1 MIEITGSCR
10 RHRPALLDF
19 LDHGEIGPSTG
30 DALGHLDRCDRCTAD
45 LESTMLAITALRRLG
60 DDAAAVEPSAEAWQR
75 LRARIDRW
83 RRVRWTFASPR
94 VGTVMSALLVALIVG
109 PLQFGQASITG
120 SVASPSGER
129 GNVSA
134 GERLAE
140 AAYIARRGVFAA
152 ESTSSS
158 ATPGFQVETGD
169 TTTIPRR
176 YPDNIKPERKEVT
189 PAGPSRYPPE
199 AI

>member
-1 MIEITGSCR
+1 VIDITGSCR

-19 LDHGEIGPSTG
+19 VDRGEIGPSTA

-60 DDAAAVEPSAEAWQR
+60 DDAAAVEPSADAWPR
-75 LRARIDRW
+75 LRARLDRW

-94 VGTVMSALLVALIVG
+94 VGTVMGALLVALIVG
-109 PLQFGQASITG
+109 PLQFGQPGLASTL
-120 SVASPSGER
+120 ASPPSDR
-129 GNVSA
+129 GRVSA
-134 GERLAE
+134 EERVAE
-140 AAYIARRGVFAA
+140 AAYIARRGVFPAV
-152 ESTSSS
+152 SVSSS
-158 ATPGFQVETGD
+158 AASGFRVEAGD
-169 TTTIPRR
+169 AAPIPRK
-176 YPDNIKPERKEVT
+176 YPDNLKPERKEVT